1 MGPLEGVK
9 IIELAGI
16 GPGPFAAMLLADM
29 GAEVIRI
36 DRPRRDGPGIP
47 LPDRVNVLN
56 RGRRSVAVDLKS
68 PQGVEVILKLV
79 ESADALLEGF
89 RPGVTERLGLGPD
102 DCMERNPKLVYGRT
116 TGWGQDG
123 PMALV
128 AGHDIDYIAL
138 SGVLDMIGPKDGKPV
153 PPLNLAGDFG
163 GGGMF
168 LAFGL
173 MCGIHE
179 AQKSG
184 KGQVVDAAMT
194 EGSALLANMV
204 FGLRAADRWVEE
216 RSSNVVDG
224 GADFYDTYETKDGK
238 HMAVGAVEPQ
248 FYARLLELT
257 GSDPN
262 LLNGQRDRANWP
274 GRKRELATI
283 FKAKTRDE
291 WAALMEREEACTVPV
306 LTITEAM
313 EHPHNK
319 ARGVFVNHGGVTQV
333 APTPRFSRTSP
344 ELSLPPPVPG
354 ENTEEVLS
362 EWGLADGEIA
372 ALKESGTVVVSC
384 ASKSSTSR

>member
-1 MGPLEGVK
+1 MGPLEGIK

-36 DRPRRDGPGIP
+36 DRPKRDGPGIP

-68 PQGVEVILKLV
+68 PEGIEVVLKLV
-79 ESADALLEGF
+79 EKADALLEGF
-89 RPGVTERLGLGPD
+89 RPGVTERLGIGPE
-102 DCMERNPKLVYGRT
+102 DCMKRNPGLVYGRT

-123 PMALV
+123 PMASV
-128 AGHDIDYIAL
+128 AGHDIGYIAL
-138 SGVLDMIGPKDGKPV
+138 SGVLDLIGPKDGKPV
-153 PPLNLAGDFG
+153 PPLNLVGDFG

-173 MCGIHE
+173 VCGILE
-179 AQKSG
+179 ARKSG
-184 KGQVVDAAMT
+184 EGQVVDAAMT

-204 FGLRAADRWVEE
+204 FGLRAAGRWVEE

-238 HMAVGAVEPQ
+238 YIAVGAVEPQ
-248 FYARLLELT
+248 FYTRLLELT
-257 GSDPN
+257 GSDPD

-274 GRKRELATI
+274 GRKKELASI
-283 FKAKTRDE
+283 FKTKTRDE

-306 LTITEAM
+306 LTIAEAM
-313 EHPHNK
+313 EHPHLK
-319 ARGVFVNHGGVTQV
+319 AREVFVNHEGVDQV

-344 ELSLPPPVPG
+344 ELTLPPPVPG
-354 ENTEEVLS
+354 EHTVEVLS
-362 EWGLADGEIA
+362 EWGFTEEDMA
-372 ALKESGTVVVSC
+372 ALKKNGAVVSN
-384 ASKSSTSR
+384 